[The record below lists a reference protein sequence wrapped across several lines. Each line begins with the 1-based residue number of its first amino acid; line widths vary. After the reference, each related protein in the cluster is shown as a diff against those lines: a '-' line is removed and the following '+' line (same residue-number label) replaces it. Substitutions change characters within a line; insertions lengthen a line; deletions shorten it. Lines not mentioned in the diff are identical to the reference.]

1 MSLIIGINSG
11 SSFDGVD
18 VVLAEISMAED
29 GSPSRPKF
37 IDGLSASWPEEVA
50 KRVLASFNN
59 EVDMFE
65 FCRLNYIAGAVF
77 AEAAKKLMEKNNL
90 KPEDVTV
97 IGIDGQTVY
106 QEPPDH
112 EALKELEIPGMVS
125 RWLNGPYG
133 CQLQIGESA
142 VIAAHTGVTTVNN
155 FRPSDQAL
163 GGTGAPLMQYLDF
176 VAFRDIGPVLTLNIG
191 GIANCQLANRDRSK
205 MQAFDTGPGNVMLDH
220 AAKKL
225 FNLPYDAN
233 GSIAAKG
240 AVCQEMLD
248 ELMQHPFLQRKPPRS
263 AWRLDFGAAY
273 AEGILEKYSY
283 VKKED
288 IMATFCA
295 FTANSIVKS
304 INDNVKDLSDINIL
318 IASGGGVKNPTLM
331 QYVKERVPSH
341 IRVVISD
348 ELGIPAQFKEAIK
361 FATLAYAAINQ
372 LANNIPAASGAS
384 SFTIMG
390 KVVYPPRLAKGI

>member
-1 MSLIIGINSG
+1 MALIIGINSG

-29 GSPSRPKF
+29 GSPARPKY
-37 IDGLSASWPEEVA
+37 IDGLSSSWPEEVA

-59 EVDMFE
+59 EVDVFE
-65 FCRLNYIAGAVF
+65 LCRLNYIAGAVF
-77 AEAAKKLMEKNNL
+77 AEAAKKLMDKNNL

-106 QEPPDH
+106 QEPPNH
-112 EALKELEIPGMVS
+112 EALEGQEIPGMVS
-125 RWLNGPYG
+125 KWLNGPYG
-133 CQLQIGESA
+133 CQIQIGESA

-163 GGTGAPLMQYLDF
+163 GGTGAPLMQYLDY

-191 GIANCQLANRDRSK
+191 GIANCQLANKDRSK

-225 FNLPYDAN
+225 FDIPFDAN

-240 AVCQEMLD
+240 KVSQDMLD

-263 AWRLDFGAAY
+263 AWRLDFGADY
-273 AEGILEKYSY
+273 AEKMLDKYSHIA
-283 VKKED
+283 KED
-288 IMATFCA
+288 VMATLCA
-295 FTANSIVKS
+295 FTANCIVKS
-304 INDNVKDLSDINIL
+304 INDNINDLSDVTTL

-331 QYVKERVPSH
+331 QYVRDRMPSH
-341 IRVVISD
+341 IKVIISD
-348 ELGIPAQFKEAIK
+348 ELGIPAQYKEAIK
-361 FATLAYAAINQ
+361 FATLAYATINQ

-384 SFTIMG
+384 SFTVMG
-390 KVVYPPRLAKGI
+390 KVVYPPRLAKV